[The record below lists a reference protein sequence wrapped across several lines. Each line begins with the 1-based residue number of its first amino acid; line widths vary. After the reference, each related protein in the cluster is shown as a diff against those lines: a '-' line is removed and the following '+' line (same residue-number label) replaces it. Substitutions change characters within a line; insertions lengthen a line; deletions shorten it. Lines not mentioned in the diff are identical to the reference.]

1 MERNWLIRTHH
12 KQILG
17 PVSKQKLLEFVQKG
31 SIGATDEVTSGNGYW
46 FSLKEKDLVEKYLY
60 GDIPQSFNPV
70 SESKSVLVFRK
81 NIDKTTS
88 LNSSPPNNRITDKI
102 SAERVILPAEE
113 DLEYPDMN
121 SITDSSDITQIN
133 AQAAEFPDIT
143 LISHP
148 PSMPESLKALKED
161 KTTVVPLPEN
171 SGIQLFPD
179 NEDLEYPD
187 IPGMPAPI
195 VPKVESTIE
204 LKEEPKIEPKEEIKE
219 EIKEEHLDFKVEVP
233 KPAPREE
240 KKLRKEKKIQI
251 AIEAEAEAPPIPV
264 PTPTPEPRVVSK
276 ELEKRNDNYLFVIF
290 FVLLVILFGIFYYYR
305 EILNKPLPI

>member
-1 MERNWLIRTHH
+1 MERNWLIRTHN

-17 PVSKQKLLEFVQKG
+17 PVSKQKLLEFMQKG
-31 SIGATDEVTSGNGYW
+31 SIGVADEVTSGNGYW
-46 FSLKEKDLVEKYLY
+46 FFLKEKELVEKYLL

-81 NIDKTTS
+81 NNDKTTS
-88 LNSSPPNNRITDKI
+88 LNSSPPNNRITDK
-102 SAERVILPAEE
+102 APGERVTLPAAE
-113 DLEYPDMN
+113 DLEYPDMGL
-121 SITDSSDITQIN
+121 ITDSSDITQIS
-133 AQAAEFPDIT
+133 AQVAEYPDIT

-148 PSMPESLKALKED
+148 PSMPESLKALKESGPA
-161 KTTVVPLPEN
+161 VAPVPDN
-171 SGIQLFPD
+171 VGIQLFPD
-179 NEDLEYPD
+179 NDDLEYPD
-187 IPGMPAPI
+187 MTGMPGPI
-195 VPKVESTIE
+195 DPKVESPE
-204 LKEEPKIEPKEEIKE
+204 KLKE
-219 EIKEEHLDFKVEVP
+219 EIKEEHVDFKVEVP
-233 KPAPREE
+233 IPEAPKPAPLEE

-251 AIEAEAEAPPIPV
+251 AVEAEAEAPPIPV